1 MSSLEKIAIQGVRSF
16 GPEDKDKKVIT
27 FFHPL
32 TLILGDNGCGK
43 TTIIEAL
50 KYATAG
56 ELPGNT
62 KKGEGFVHDPKLT
75 ASSEVRGQIKLQF
88 RDVKGELMAVHK
100 TVQAT
105 QKLKNLTFK
114 SLDQVVSRCK
124 DGNWT
129 SISGRCA
136 DIDNEMFYSMGISK
150 AVLTNVLLCHQEDSN
165 WPLEEDSKVK
175 DRFDAIFGAAKYNK
189 CLEHIKK
196 IRKSYNDELKLLKA
210 DLRHLDQYKT
220 EAAQKRTRLSETEIR
235 MFECNQKIETF
246 LSKLKP
252 VEEKLKDLASKED
265 QIGQMHTDCET
276 QKTKLESVRNT
287 IKEYKKAIQYEFKGS
302 LDDLVEAI
310 QNFQGE
316 LKNKQNELESLEKQ
330 GEDTILELKRN
341 SQLISEEQVKVGQL
355 IRDSEKNKERI
366 ESRNSAMLSL
376 SEDLQ
381 VSTSVSQLSQSDEI
395 QRVLVSLEKGVSGKE
410 VELETLKEKQK
421 TEAAKLQ
428 QEIDNNREERAK
440 VEQNVE
446 NKKSQLQQNKREL
459 DKVKADIYEV
469 DQSAELLGVLQS
481 KLDRIKR
488 DLEDVTKNNDMEA
501 LDNEIT
507 NAEQERERHEDK
519 LVVLEREIQNL
530 QLLSSVQAELDVH
543 RETKAS
549 KDAEIKKLKNR
560 HEASLKHLLKEVPE
574 QGIKFQLEAFMDSL
588 ADDIKGKTED
598 IKQKET
604 EIAAM
609 EAEKKHLL
617 EKLKNAKQGLEADEF
632 AISQAC
638 SGRDYDEYVEELGNK
653 VQELQDQK
661 GTLSSSEYMFRR
673 YVQKLQKQ
681 DPCCPLCHREFQQE
695 EEITKLISELTLKVR
710 EVPSKLRTNKEQ
722 LDFTQEK
729 YKTLLQLKPKYEKLA
744 VLRSTEIPQLEAQ
757 LEKKEKKLILS
768 KEIVSKLKSG
778 LEGPQSDEAIAKS
791 MQSDIVLLEQYFAES
806 RRLAREIQKLEAKL
820 PPGNK
825 RSLQESLQ
833 EQKEVRASL
842 QSSKRLHD
850 SLLSKR
856 NNIITKKHQ
865 LQEQKNSLQ
874 EQQMKISGNVQMRSQ
889 LAERRD
895 ELENVEVMLQME
907 IEKGIEDLSGVS
919 RQVDISARQM
929 KALVSSNSSA
939 LDAKISEIRKLQQR
953 LEELKKYHRAVLE
966 FEASGGTKKLEAAQH
981 SLSSLQRNNDAL
993 QQKKD
998 GIFDKRDNLRT
1009 YIASQ
1014 KVRER
1019 ELDDNMKLREKLQEE
1034 KDLTKSVE
1042 KLKQKL
1048 GNLDY
1053 SSLHDEKRK
1062 LKKEEEKLYY
1072 EKGQAEGS
1080 KRELE
1085 QTIAN
1090 IQSDLNLSHY
1100 KNADKNYRDKMIEQ
1114 AVTEQT
1120 VEDLNSYYKAL
1131 DWAMMNYHKK
1141 RMEQI
1146 NAIIRD
1152 LWRKVYS
1159 GNDIDTIE
1167 IKTEQEETVSADK
1180 RRAYKYRV
1188 VQVKTGTE
1196 LDMRGR
1202 CSAGQKVL
1210 ACLIIRIA
1218 LAETFSSNCGILAL
1232 DEPTTNLDHTNI
1244 VNLSYALEEI
1254 VRAQSARKNFQL
1266 IVITHD
1272 QEFLNI
1278 LSRVSTIDTYY
1289 KIERNNEG
1297 LSQVSKIHIG
1307 PN

>member
-1 MSSLEKIAIQGVRSF
+1 MEMQWS
-16 GPEDKDKKVIT
+16 
-27 FFHPL
+27 
-32 TLILGDNGCGK
+32 
-43 TTIIEAL
+43 
-50 KYATAG
+50 
-56 ELPGNT
+56 
-62 KKGEGFVHDPKLT
+62 
-75 ASSEVRGQIKLQF
+75 
-88 RDVKGELMAVHK
+88 
-100 TVQAT
+100 
-105 QKLKNLTFK
+105 
-114 SLDQVVSRCK
+114 
-124 DGNWT
+124 

-136 DIDNEMFYSMGISK
+136 DIDSEMFYSMGVSK
-150 AVLTNVLLCHQEDSN
+150 AVLSNVLLCHQEESN
-165 WPLEEDSKVK
+165 WPLDIGSVVK
-175 DRFDAIFGAAKYNK
+175 ERFDAIFGAVKYNK
-189 CLEHIKK
+189 CLEHVKK
-196 IRKSYNDELKLLKA
+196 IRKSYNDELKVLKA
-210 DLRHLDQYKT
+210 DLHHLNQYKT
-220 EAAQKRTRLSETEIR
+220 EAGQKRTRLSETEIR

-252 VEEKLKDLASKED
+252 IEEKLRDLASKED

-276 QKTKLESVRNT
+276 QKTKLASVRST
-287 IKEYKKAIQYEFKGS
+287 IKEYKNAIQYEFKGS
-302 LDDLVEAI
+302 LDELIEAI
-310 QNFQGE
+310 QNFQDE

-330 GEDTILELKRN
+330 GESTILELKRN
-341 SQLISEEQVKVGQL
+341 NQLISEEQVKVGQL

-366 ESRNSAMLSL
+366 ENRNSAMLSL
-376 SEDLQ
+376 SEDLL

-395 QRVLVSLEKGVSGKE
+395 QRVFLSLERGVSGRE
-410 VELETLKEKQK
+410 VEVETLKEKQK
-421 TEAAKLQ
+421 IETSKLQ
-428 QEIDNNREERAK
+428 QEIDNYREERAK

-446 NKKSQLQQNKREL
+446 NKKIQLQQNKREL
-459 DKVKADIYEV
+459 DKLKADIYEV

-481 KLDRIKR
+481 KLDRVKR

-501 LDNEIT
+501 LDNEIK
-507 NAEQERERHEDK
+507 NAEQERERHEDN
-519 LVVLEREIQNL
+519 LGVLERDIQNL
-530 QLLSSVQAELDVH
+530 QIISSVQAELDVH

-549 KDAEIKKLKNR
+549 RDAEIKKLKSR
-560 HEASLKHLLKEVPE
+560 HDASLKHLLKEIPE
-574 QGIKFQLEAFMDSL
+574 QGIKFQLEALMESL
-588 ADDIKGKTED
+588 ADDIRGKTEE
-598 IKQKET
+598 IKQKEN
-604 EIAAM
+604 EIAAL
-609 EAEKKHLL
+609 EAEKRHIA

-632 AISQAC
+632 SITQAC
-638 SGRDYDEYVEELGNK
+638 NGRDYDEFVEELGNK

-681 DPCCPLCHREFQQE
+681 DPCCPLCHRGFQQE

-722 LDFTQEK
+722 LDSTQEK

-744 VLRSTEIPQLEAQ
+744 VLKSIEIPQLQAQ
-757 LEKKEKKLILS
+757 LDKKEKKLLLS
-768 KEIVSKLKSG
+768 REVLNQLKLDI
-778 LEGPQSDEAIAKS
+778 EGPQSDEAVARS
-791 MQSDIVLLEQYFAES
+791 MQSDIVLLEQHFVES
-806 RRLAREIQKLEAKL
+806 RRLGREIQKLEAKL

-825 RSLQESLQ
+825 RSLQEALQ
-833 EQKEVRASL
+833 EQKEIRTSL

-850 SLLSKR
+850 SLLTKR

-907 IEKGIEDLSGVS
+907 IEKGIEDLAGVS
-919 RQVDISARQM
+919 RQVDQSSRQM
-929 KALVSSNSSA
+929 KALVSSNSST
-939 LDAKISEIRKLQQR
+939 LDAKISEIRKLQHR
-953 LEELKKYHRAVLE
+953 LEELKKLHRAVME
-966 FEASGGTKKLEAAQH
+966 YDASGGSKKLEATHQ
-981 SLSSLQRNNDAL
+981 SLSALQRTNDAL

-998 GIFDKRDNLRT
+998 NIFDKRDNLRT

-1034 KDLTKSVE
+1034 KDLMNSVE

-1053 SSLHDEKRK
+1053 SSLHEEKKK

-1080 KRELE
+1080 KRELQ

-1090 IQSDLNLSHY
+1090 IQSDLNMNHY
-1100 KNADKNYRDKMIEQ
+1100 KNADKNYRDKNIELM
-1114 AVTEQT
+1114 VTEKT
-1120 VEDLNSYYKAL
+1120 VEDLNSYFKAL

-1146 NAIIRD
+1146 NTIIRD

-1232 DEPTTNLDHTNI
+1232 DEPTTNLDHSNI

-1254 VRAQSARKNFQL
+1254 VRTQSARKNFQL

-1278 LSRVSTIDTYY
+1278 LSRVSTIDVYY
-1289 KIERNNEG
+1289 KLERNNEG